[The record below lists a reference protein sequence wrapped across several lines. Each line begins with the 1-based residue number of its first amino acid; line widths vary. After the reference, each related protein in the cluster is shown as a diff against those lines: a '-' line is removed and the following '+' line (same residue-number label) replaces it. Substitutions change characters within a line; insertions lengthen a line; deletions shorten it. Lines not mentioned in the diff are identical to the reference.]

1 VWYTYRDFGVRDALR
16 LIVSEHGEAALSDP
30 RLMTILLGDCLQEY
44 PADQALLA
52 AAAQEDLPGKLR
64 EHLADGTDLDAA
76 TAAVAAGFGQSTGHP
91 ENACAWVVT
100 QLAVA
105 LGLREPPAPE
115 TPQQFHAD
123 PAPAHVERRAE
134 FRLRLPAAR
143 ALLAAWDVLAEIG
156 WRVEGTAVS
165 GTGPGW
171 RDEGFALVNPPAAYT
186 HYIRVQ
192 RSEVREFADHL
203 ESISGSLQQPGL
215 GGRSVGIEVR
225 VASTRGSRD
234 TTTIKAV
241 VEVVHFGSNEQQD
254 ELIADQALGDFI
266 TRMSKPSRLAIRWR
280 RQGA

>member
-1 VWYTYRDFGVRDALR
+1 MWYTYRDFGVRDALR

-52 AAAQEDLPGKLR
+52 AAM
-64 EHLADGTDLDAA
+64 DLDAA

-91 ENACAWVVT
+91 EDACAWVVT

-105 LGLREPPAPE
+105 LGLRAPPAPE
-115 TPQQFHAD
+115 TPQLVHAD

-134 FRLRLPAAR
+134 FRLRLPAAK
-143 ALLAAWDVLAEIG
+143 ALLAAWDGLAEIG

-165 GTGPGW
+165 GAGPGW
-171 RDEGFALVNPPAAYT
+171 RDEGFALSNPPPGYT

-203 ESISGSLQQPGL
+203 ESINGSLQRPGS

-225 VASTRGSRD
+225 VASTRGFRD
-234 TTTIKAV
+234 TTTITAV
-241 VEVVHFGSNEQQD
+241 VEVVHFGSKEPQD

-266 TRMSKPSRLAIRWR
+266 TRMSKPSLLAIRWPR